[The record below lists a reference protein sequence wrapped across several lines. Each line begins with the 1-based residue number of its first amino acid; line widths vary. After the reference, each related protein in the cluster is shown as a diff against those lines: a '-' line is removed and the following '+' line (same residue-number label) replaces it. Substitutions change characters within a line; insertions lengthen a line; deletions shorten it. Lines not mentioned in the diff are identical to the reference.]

1 MYQKVKAYVKKWH
14 MLQKEDSV
22 IAGIS
27 GGADS
32 VCLLFMLLK
41 LQKELGFALM
51 AVHVNHGI
59 RGAEAERDEA
69 YVKRLC
75 RQWNVRLKVYREN
88 VPAYAKEH
96 GMTEEEAG
104 RDIRRTCFCKVLKEW
119 GGTKIALAH
128 HTEPGSPDKQPF
140 VAVDI
145 KSLLFAQSI
154 FAAQQSNFF
163 CCQF

>member
-59 RGAEAERDEA
+59 REGTWYDRRRGW
-69 YVKRLC
+69 KR
-75 RQWNVRLKVYREN
+75 YTS
-88 VPAYAKEH
+88 Y
-96 GMTEEEAG
+96 
-104 RDIRRTCFCKVLKEW
+104 
-119 GGTKIALAH
+119 
-128 HTEPGSPDKQPF
+128 
-140 VAVDI
+140 
-145 KSLLFAQSI
+145 LFL
-154 FAAQQSNFF
+154 
-163 CCQF
+163 

>member
-75 RQWNVRLKVYREN
+75 SNN
-88 VPAYAKEH
+88 
-96 GMTEEEAG
+96 GMSG
-104 RDIRRTCFCKVLKEW
+104 
-119 GGTKIALAH
+119 
-128 HTEPGSPDKQPF
+128 
-140 VAVDI
+140 
-145 KSLLFAQSI
+145 
-154 FAAQQSNFF
+154 
-163 CCQF
+163 

>member
-27 GGADS
+27 GGTDS

-75 RQWNVRLKVYREN
+75 RQ
-88 VPAYAKEH
+88 
-96 GMTEEEAG
+96 
-104 RDIRRTCFCKVLKEW
+104 
-119 GGTKIALAH
+119 
-128 HTEPGSPDKQPF
+128 
-140 VAVDI
+140 
-145 KSLLFAQSI
+145 
-154 FAAQQSNFF
+154 
-163 CCQF
+163 